1 MAAFTKRNQIF
12 VIIIPRIKM
21 HLQPLD
27 IMVLLMMSN
36 KIRTLILAD
45 HALISITLEY
55 FLLLFNPS
63 RVKKL
68 YAIINLYVLRAVVN
82 HFFYYKINEILN
94 QRCSNRKKI
103 TENSFLLP
111 TFCFQS
117 ALEFFNKAVLKIF
130 FTSGKNTELLIP
142 KRNSQFRCEIYL
154 FVNMSKISSSALPSL
169 SLSKSPE
176 TISKIPPPRF
186 C

>member
-1 MAAFTKRNQIF
+1 
-12 VIIIPRIKM
+12 M

-36 KIRTLILAD
+36 KIQTLILAD

-68 YAIINLYVLRAVVN
+68 YAIINLYVLRAVIN

-94 QRCSNRKKI
+94 QRCSNRKKSQRI
-103 TENSFLLP
+103 LFYCQHSVSSLL
-111 TFCFQS
+111 
-117 ALEFFNKAVLKIF
+117 
-130 FTSGKNTELLIP
+130 
-142 KRNSQFRCEIYL
+142 
-154 FVNMSKISSSALPSL
+154 
-169 SLSKSPE
+169 
-176 TISKIPPPRF
+176 
-186 C
+186 